1 MYKKNTKR
9 TMILL
14 ATFACL
20 SLPYVN
26 GAEPVEV
33 AKGVYVQEG
42 ATPIENGMANHKD
55 DFTVINNKIAVSFAA
70 GSNNYWNMTKG
81 SILDIALVDKSG
93 DVGIDLINDIEFL
106 NNMWSASA
114 SYDGK
119 DLLHPDRDQITYRK
133 DGDNVIVQADTQ
145 YYVDGHDK
153 PLDVKIEY
161 TIKPDSNYIPVK
173 TTVTNT
179 GNDDYKDMYSGYS
192 ISTLAD
198 SMYGPFG
205 YYPDKKITGIR
216 MGSDLR
222 INEELGN
229 YIVSYGKNY
238 AISVQQD
245 GADAYKGSSGYKDL
259 YTLRDIKAKE
269 SYIYTGE
276 ILVNNSGSTTP
287 ILARYLQK
295 NKEIQS
301 INVKGQ
307 VIDKLGKPVPGA
319 YVIISKEGA
328 YVRTPKADETLNSD
342 VVISHKQPLAWHVTN
357 EAGEYEFLLPTGSY
371 EIHAEAAGMTPSQP
385 ISISKDDKKLADAKL
400 MLNEGAQIYIRPVDE
415 KGNSIPARITF
426 PEATMGVKT
435 IGSTVYFTN
444 PYDNV
449 ANFTFQ
455 AIDGNTVIEIDYGK
469 DFFARTA
476 KLEIPLKAG
485 KTYDSQVVIPT
496 LIDINSKHWYSV
508 DNHQHSNI
516 GDGATTPQAL
526 FDAQVAAK
534 LDLHVISDHDSINN
548 NKEMFEITNKA
559 GHKFLS
565 SLEVSPGWGH
575 WGILNV
581 PYEGIE
587 GTPIAPTSTPKE
599 INDLAHKMGAT
610 VVLNHPYTDYGFYL
624 NRPGVLGGQ
633 EEGADDYDLVE
644 LQKTINLYGNNND
657 KNWDKRTLDEV
668 MTKFWNQGIK
678 KYLSAGSD
686 QHDVTSTLYPGI
698 IRMIAY
704 VPGEFNHESYLAALK
719 DGHAYMS
726 MGPIIFP
733 DKDNLF
739 GETIW
744 GYKGEAINLGFDIH
758 SVNGIALVNVIK
770 NGEIV
775 KSVNLDTK
783 DIFTYRLEWKDELEK
798 NGWYNIVVVDT
809 NNNYA
814 VTNPIW
820 VNINN

>member
-1 MYKKNTKR
+1 MKKRMNTKR
-9 TMILL
+9 MAILL
-14 ATFACL
+14 AACACL

-33 AKGVYVQEG
+33 VKGIYVQEG
-42 ATPIENGMANHKD
+42 ATPIVNGMANHED

-81 SILDIALVDKSG
+81 SILDIAVVDKSG
-93 DVGIDLINDIEFL
+93 TVGIDLINDIEFL
-106 NNMWSASA
+106 NNMWSASG
-114 SYDGK
+114 SYEGK
-119 DLLHPDRDQITYRK
+119 DLLHPDREHITYRK
-133 DGDNVIVQADTQ
+133 DGENVIVQADTQ
-145 YYVDGHDK
+145 YYSEGHDK
-153 PLDVKIEY
+153 PLDVAIEY

-173 TTVTNT
+173 TTVTNP
-179 GNDDYKDMYSGYS
+179 GADDYKNMYSGYS

-216 MGSDLR
+216 VGNDSRL
-222 INEELGN
+222 NEELGN

-269 SYIYTGE
+269 SYVYTGE
-276 ILVNNSGSTTP
+276 ILINNNGSTTP
-287 ILARYLQK
+287 ILERYLQK
-295 NKEIQS
+295 NQAAEVIH
-301 INVKGQ
+301 IKGQ
-307 VIDKLGKPVPGA
+307 VVDRVGKPVAGA
-319 YVIISKEGA
+319 YVIVSKDGA
-328 YVRTPKADETLNSD
+328 YVRTPKSDESLNED
-342 VVISHKQPLAWHVTN
+342 VVIRNMQPLVWHVTN
-357 EAGEYEFLLPTGSY
+357 ENGEYDFSLPKGMY
-371 EIHAEAAGMTPSQP
+371 NIHAEAEGMTPSAAVNVNNN
-385 ISISKDDKKLADAKL
+385 SLGNL
-400 MLNEGAQIYIRPVDE
+400 NLVLNEGAYLNIQPVDE
-415 KGNSIPARITF
+415 QGRSIPARITF

-444 PYDNV
+444 PENNI
-449 ANFTFQ
+449 AEFTFQ
-455 AIDGNTVIEIDYGK
+455 AVEGNTVIEFDYGK
-469 DFFARTA
+469 DYFARTTRI
-476 KLEIPLKAG
+476 EVPLKSG
-485 KTYDSQVVIPT
+485 EPYSTQVVIPT
-496 LIDINSKHWYSV
+496 LIDINSKNWYSV

-516 GDGATTPQAL
+516 GDGATSPQAL
-526 FDAQVAAK
+526 FNAQVAAK

-548 NKEMFEITNKA
+548 NAEMYAITNKA

-581 PYEGIE
+581 PYKGLKE
-587 GTPIAPTSTPKE
+587 TPIAPTSTPKE
-599 INDLAHKMGAT
+599 INELAHKMGAT

-624 NRPGVLGGQ
+624 NRAGVIGGQ
-633 EEGADDYDLVE
+633 EDGADDYDLVE
-644 LQKTINLYGNNND
+644 LQKTINLYGNNNE

-668 MTKFWNQGIK
+668 MTKFWNKGEK

-686 QHDVTSTLYPGI
+686 QHDVTSALYPGI

-719 DGHAYMS
+719 EGHAYMS

-733 DKDNLF
+733 DVDNVFGNTVVANKD
-739 GETIW
+739 GKIH
-744 GYKGEAINLGFDIH
+744 LGFDLQ
-758 SVNGIALVNVIK
+758 SVNGLALVNVIK

-775 KSVNLDTK
+775 KTMQFDASPVSQ
-783 DIFTYRLEWKDELEK
+783 YRLDFEDIIEN
-798 NGWYNIVVVDT
+798 NGWYNLVVMDA
-809 NNNYA
+809 NDNYA

-820 VNINN
+820 VQIDKK